1 MSYGREYDFDEVAR
15 SSYDGFA
22 ADAALDERR
31 AFIQRTYAHVF
42 GAILAFVGIE
52 AVMLQ
57 MVKGREL
64 DVLRTIGGA
73 WWLVFVGFMIISWL
87 AGKWASSEASQ
98 TTQYIGLGL
107 YVLAEAVI
115 FMPMLI
121 IASSA
126 QFGGGPNVIP
136 TAGFLTLL
144 IFGGLTAVVMLT
156 KKDFSFLGNILW
168 IISLGVLGLIVVSM
182 FTPLNLGIWFVV
194 GMIVLMSGYILY
206 DTSNILHHYRTTQ
219 HVAAALALFASV
231 ATLFWYVLQFV
242 MHSDD

>member
-1 MSYGREYDFDEVAR
+1 MSYGREYDDFE
-15 SSYDGFA
+15 SYGYDGFA
-22 ADAALDERR
+22 ADAAIDERR

-42 GAILAFVGIE
+42 GAIL
-52 AVMLQ
+52 
-57 MVKGREL
+57 
-64 DVLRTIGGA
+64 
-73 WWLVFVGFMIISWL
+73 VFVGLEALLLSVVDKMAVLQMLGGSWPLVFIGFMVVSWV
-87 AGKWASSEASQ
+87 AGRWANSDTSQ
-98 TTQYIGLGL
+98 ATQYMGLGL
-107 YVLAEAVI
+107 YVVAEVVI
-115 FMPMLI
+115 FMPLLI
-121 IASSA
+121 IASMKGA
-126 QFGGGPNVIP
+126 NVIP

-144 IFGGLTAVVMLT
+144 IFGGLTAVVMIT

-168 IISLGVLGLIVVSM
+168 LISLGVLGLIVVSF

-242 MHSDD
+242 MASDD

>member
-1 MSYGREYDFDEVAR
+1 MSYGREYELE
-15 SSYDGFA
+15 SYGYDGFA

-42 GAILAFVGIE
+42 GAILAFTGIE
-52 AVMLQ
+52 AVMLTL
-57 MVKGREL
+57 VKGREEAI
-64 DVLRTIGGA
+64 LRMMLPS
-73 WWLVFVGFMIISWL
+73 WWMIFIAFMIVSWL
-87 AGKWASSEASQ
+87 AGKWASSDTSP
-98 TTQYIGLGL
+98 TTQYIGLGV
-107 YVLAEAVI
+107 YVLCEALI
-115 FMPMLI
+115 FMPLLI
-121 IASSA
+121 IASSPR
-126 QFGGGPNVIP
+126 FGGGSAVIP
-136 TAGFLTLL
+136 TAAFLTLL

-156 KKDFSFLGNILW
+156 KKDFSFLGNFLW
-168 IISLGVLGLIVVSM
+168 LVSLGVLGLIVVSM
-182 FTPLNLGIWFVV
+182 FTPLTLGIWFVV